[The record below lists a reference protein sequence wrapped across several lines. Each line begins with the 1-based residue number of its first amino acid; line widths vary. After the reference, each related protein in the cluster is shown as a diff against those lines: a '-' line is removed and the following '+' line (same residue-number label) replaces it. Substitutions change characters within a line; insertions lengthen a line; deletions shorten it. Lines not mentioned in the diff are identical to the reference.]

1 MKQSELITLGDED
14 CDTDIDRLE
23 YLTNVIGYS
32 VGDSKTLILQKE
44 GR

>member
-1 MKQSELITLGDED
+1 MLILG
-14 CDTDIDRLE
+14 RLE
-23 YLTNVIGYS
+23 YLTRVVGYN